1 LGFLLFVALA
11 FWWGRRSA
19 AARHRDKSSGQAT
32 DNAFGKAELGAEGK
46 RRAELGDGG
55 SAWAWAFTGE
65 RERRELDGKDNG
77 GLLGDEEKGELERRR
92 AAELEGR
99 QVVSPV
105 EAGWRGERAELE
117 ARREAGRYE
126 IG

>member
-1 LGFLLFVALA
+1 MDTKWWTRLPSQHLGQPPPIPIHPLD
-11 FWWGRRSA
+11 S
-19 AARHRDKSSGQAT
+19 
-32 DNAFGKAELGAEGK
+32 
-46 RRAELGDGG
+46 
-55 SAWAWAFTGE
+55 
-65 RERRELDGKDNG
+65 ERRELDGKDNG

>member
-1 LGFLLFVALA
+1 MDL
-11 FWWGRRSA
+11 RRREA
-19 AARHRDKSSGQAT
+19 K
-32 DNAFGKAELGAEGK
+32 
-46 RRAELGDGG
+46 LGDGG
-55 SAWAWAFTGE
+55 GDGGGAWAWAWAWAFTAE

-77 GLLGDEEKGELERRR
+77 GLLSDEEKGELERRR
-92 AAELEGR
+92 ATELKGR

-105 EAGWRGERAELE
+105 EAGWRDERAELE